1 MAVKVAMLGG
11 TIRPLMRPIKPTTI
25 RYSVR
30 VNTMAATRAHKVRA
44 ERQEALREMLSKK
57 CTVQQVIEISNKIAE
72 LESELDP
79 VAVTR
84 LKAAAEIKMKLISK
98 YLPDVKAV
106 EISGEGGGDLQIT
119 VSDFKNA

>member
-1 MAVKVAMLGG
+1 MAGKVAMLGG
-11 TIRPLMRPIKPTTI
+11 TIRPQMRPIKRTMI
-25 RYSVR
+25 GYSVR

>member
-1 MAVKVAMLGG
+1 
-11 TIRPLMRPIKPTTI
+11 
-25 RYSVR
+25 
-30 VNTMAATRAHKVRA
+30 MAATRAHKIIA

-57 CTVQQVIEISNKIAE
+57 CTVEQVIEISNKIAE
-72 LESELDP
+72 LGGELDAL
-79 VAVTR
+79 AVTR
-84 LKAAAEIKMKLISK
+84 LKAAADLKMKLISK

>member
-1 MAVKVAMLGG
+1 MA
-11 TIRPLMRPIKPTTI
+11 T
-25 RYSVR
+25 
-30 VNTMAATRAHKVRA
+30 TRANKIRA

-79 VAVTR
+79 VEVTR

-119 VSDFKNA
+119 VADFKSA

>member
-1 MAVKVAMLGG
+1 MAVKVAMLDG
-11 TIRPLMRPIKPTTI
+11 TIRPQMRPINQAGI
-25 RYSVR
+25 ESSVR